1 MTNPLIDKF
10 YELHPEKK
18 EPPKLPKIEYIDE
31 VGPTPSQEVIEKLR
45 LLQPD
50 SKVISS
56 VSTNPKPPSLVSY
69 DVDSGKDSFLQVAE
83 LVKQNKAKITSMSM
97 SVDTTE
103 LFAKT
108 ISFEV
113 MVADWD
119 TP

>member
-1 MTNPLIDKF
+1 MTHTNPLIAKWE
-10 YELHPEKK
+10 ELH
-18 EPPKLPKIEYIDE
+18 
-31 VGPTPSQEVIEKLR
+31 
-45 LLQPD
+45 
-50 SKVISS
+50 
-56 VSTNPKPPSLVSY
+56 NPKEEPKPDYYKGEKSY
-69 DVDSGKDSFLQVAE
+69 AEELKELRDISTVPVNTPNITTAKNASTSFKTYDPHSGEDSFLQVAE

-97 SVDTTE
+97 SVDATE

>member
-1 MTNPLIDKF
+1 MTNNPLLAKWEEIHGKKEEPKKVE
-10 YELHPEKK
+10 YELDPEFVKQLENK
-18 EPPKLPKIEYIDE
+18 STLPTD
-31 VGPTPSQEVIEKLR
+31 PTTKKLR
-45 LLQPD
+45 TL
-50 SKVISS
+50 
-56 VSTNPKPPSLVSY
+56 TSY

-83 LVKQNKAKITSMSM
+83 LIKQNKAKITSMSM
-97 SVDTTE
+97 SVDTTGE

>member
-1 MTNPLIDKF
+1 MLMTNNPLIAKWE
-10 YELHPEKK
+10 ELHNPKK
-18 EPPKLPKIEYIDE
+18 EPPKKVEDE
-31 VGPTPSQEVIEKLR
+31 PSFKDKLKELRDTSTVSVNTPNIITAKNA
-45 LLQPD
+45 
-50 SKVISS
+50 
-56 VSTNPKPPSLVSY
+56 STSFKTY
-69 DVDSGKDSFLQVAE
+69 DPHSGEDSFLQVAE

-97 SVDTTE
+97 SVDATE

>member
-1 MTNPLIDKF
+1 MTNNPLIAKWE
-10 YELHPEKK
+10 ELNKKK
-18 EPPKLPKIEYIDE
+18 EPPKLPKIEDYAGEKTIAEELKELRDTST
-31 VGPTPSQEVIEKLR
+31 VPVNTPNIITAKNA
-45 LLQPD
+45 
-50 SKVISS
+50 
-56 VSTNPKPPSLVSY
+56 STSFITY
-69 DVDSGKDSFLQVAE
+69 DYDSGKDSFLQVAE

-97 SVDTTE
+97 SVDATE